1 MWHAFRPEL
10 CFDFE
15 SLECLSRAC
24 DLQGG
29 TLPRPTSVLLAVL
42 WFGSLA
48 AAQSSD
54 RFEVFG
60 GYTYTRPDFSL
71 VSPNDA
77 NGWNASVD
85 FKARRW
91 IGFAVDVSGFYPSY
105 ANGEGGSVSG
115 HTYTFLFG
123 PQVTVPLGRFAPFGR
138 VLIGFSHVSA
148 QNFGG
153 YTENFFQS
161 NNAFALGTGGGLDYR
176 VARHIAIRGQVD
188 WLYALFT
195 PRGGG
200 DPGVN
205 YVRNRNVAR
214 ISTGVVFRF

>member
-1 MWHAFRPEL
+1 
-10 CFDFE
+10 
-15 SLECLSRAC
+15 
-24 DLQGG
+24 
-29 TLPRPTSVLLAVL
+29 LPRTALVVVAVLLLVG
-42 WFGSLA
+42 FG

-54 RFEVFG
+54 RIEVFG
-60 GYTYTRPDFSL
+60 GYSYTRPDFSL

-77 NGWNASVD
+77 NGWNASAD

-91 IGFAVDVSGFYPSY
+91 IGFVADLSGFYPSY
-105 ANGEGGSVSG
+105 AYPEGSSVSG
-115 HTYTFLFG
+115 KTYTFLFG
-123 PQVTVPLGRFAPFGR
+123 PQFTLPLGRFAPFGR
-138 VLIGFSHVSA
+138 FLIGFSHVSA

-161 NNAFALGTGGGLDYR
+161 NNAFTLGTGGGLDYR

-195 PRGGG
+195 PTGGG

>member
-1 MWHAFRPEL
+1 M
-10 CFDFE
+10 
-15 SLECLSRAC
+15 SLAAATDTTQIGQCCIALYVSRAS

-29 TLPRPTSVLLAVL
+29 SLPRTALVVLAVL
-42 WFGSLA
+42 LLVGFV

-54 RFEVFG
+54 RIEVFG
-60 GYTYTRPDFSL
+60 GYSYTRPDFSL

-77 NGWNASVD
+77 NGWNASAD

-105 ANGEGGSVSG
+105 AYPEESSVSG
-115 HTYTFLFG
+115 KTYTFLFG

-138 VLIGFSHVSA
+138 FLIGFSHVTTP
-148 QNFGG
+148 NFGG
-153 YTENFFQS
+153 YSANILQS
-161 NNAFALGTGGGLDYR
+161 NNAFTLGSGGGLDYR

-188 WLYALFT
+188 WLYALFR
-195 PRGGG
+195 PSE
-200 DPGVN
+200 DPGPT
-205 YVRNRNVAR
+205 YVTNRNVAR